1 MTLGSNKVDS
11 KKVDVTIGGVL
22 CSIKTDEEE
31 AVLKAAE
38 LLEERIEEIR
48 KSSSVI
54 NTQRNT
60 ALAGLSVMMDNIKLN
75 DERNKLS
82 ELVDR
87 LTEKLDKI
95 DTA

>member
-1 MTLGSNKVDS
+1 MDS